1 MLKDLHMSGKMCV
14 ARTLKTRY
22 YKKGETM
29 FIKNFPKIDF
39 LLIIEGRMEIKWFD
53 LTDKESLEDS

>member
-1 MLKDLHMSGKMCV
+1 
-14 ARTLKTRY
+14 
-22 YKKGETM
+22 M